1 MNKKICF
8 YLLAGLPIRQLHAQD
23 AKPTYRQV
31 VEKRAEKIVAALKLT
46 DSSEFYKVTHIVAD
60 QYVHLNDVYT
70 WRDSTL
76 TVWKTAYSNDKPTL
90 NNKKAD
96 LDSTVGVKVQRLH
109 DNYLNELSKTL
120 NNNQVDDIKNGMTYG
135 VAPLTFK
142 AYQDMIPTLTAVQKT
157 QIWNWLVEARDH
169 AIDAESSEKK
179 HAWFGKYKGR
189 INNYLSAQGYDIQKE
204 RKQWEERT
212 KAGNGI

>member
-8 YLLAGLPIRQLHAQD
+8 YLLAGLPICQLHAQD

-31 VEKRAEKIVAALKLT
+31 VEKRAEKIVASLKLT

-90 NNKKAD
+90 NNKKTD